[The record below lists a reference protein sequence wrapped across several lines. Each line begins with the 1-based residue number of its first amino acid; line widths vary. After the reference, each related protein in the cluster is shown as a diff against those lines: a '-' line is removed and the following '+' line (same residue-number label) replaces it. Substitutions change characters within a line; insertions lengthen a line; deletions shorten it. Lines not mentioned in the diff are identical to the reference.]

1 MQGSEGSRIGQEKI
15 GRDVG
20 SGKVWSQ
27 MEMAA
32 MNFRADGKSLM
43 EMHLVEMNLSFLCP
57 EALYQP
63 LTVSCWGGV
72 LLPREL

>member
-1 MQGSEGSRIGQEKI
+1 MQGSEANSIGQEKM

-20 SGKVWSQ
+20 SGKVGSQ
-27 MEMAA
+27 MEMTA

-43 EMHLVEMNLSFLCP
+43 EMNLVERNLSFLCP
-57 EALYQP
+57 EALYPP
-63 LTVSCWGGV
+63 LTVSCWDGV